1 MLILLRSS
9 MRKGLLLTEKDVHQ
23 HANDEHGH
31 DAEEEEVAKGPHG
44 GRLLSS
50 EGFDLEITIFER
62 GLPPEFRVYAY
73 LDEQAVPVEKVKL
86 DTRIV
91 LHRTG
96 LSPEDMAVIRQ
107 SKEYG
112 PIPRE
117 QEVCELEVGGQV
129 IARGR
134 IIRKKGAWY
143 FKVRETAEKARKR
156 RRK

>member
-1 MLILLRSS
+1 MSES
-9 MRKGLLLTEKDVHQ
+9 MFESFS
-23 HANDEHGH
+23 NSP
-31 DAEEEEVAKGPHG
+31 VA
-44 GRLLSS
+44 
-50 EGFDLEITIFER
+50 
-62 GLPPEFRVYAY
+62 
-73 LDEQAVPVEKVKL
+73 EKVKL

-91 LHRTG
+91 LHRTR

-143 FKVRETAEKARKR
+143 FKVRETAEKERKQGEENE
-156 RRK
+156 